1 MTAVITG
8 LDHYHFHTGGARP
21 SEGVLHE
28 SFANT
33 APLVTG
39 VNHKHI
45 DLTHR
50 VLWVQS
56 RADPPDWAV
65 PFECEINVVRFGVE
79 NRCEIGALTIAPA
92 PWVERCVHE
101 GGNFT
106 GQGGEDRFPCSQGQ
120 VE

>member
-1 MTAVITG
+1 MTAVISG

-33 APLVTG
+33 APMVTG

-65 PFECEINVVRFGVE
+65 RHHAELPRYLGS
-79 NRCEIGALTIAPA
+79 RLGAYRSISTRLAMMSESRA
-92 PWVERCVHE
+92 LRA
-101 GGNFT
+101 
-106 GQGGEDRFPCSQGQ
+106 
-120 VE
+120 